1 MESISIDDMRRRD
14 MTQMAVK
21 LCAASGYVSVTQA
34 AAVCPELA
42 TCDFDP
48 PIKRAT
54 PQLIVDTSHPACVDM

>member
-1 MESISIDDMRRRD
+1 
-14 MTQMAVK
+14 MTQIAVK

-42 TCDFDP
+42 TCSFDP

-54 PQLIVDTSHPACVDM
+54 PQLIVDTSHPACADM